1 MCPPSF
7 ARSHAR
13 HPRHRPLACLSVP
26 KTREWPEQSWGMK
39 LGLCLENIVR
49 YNNYRKHRPV
59 LEGMGVVYKCN
70 KDTRV

>member
-1 MCPPSF
+1 M
-7 ARSHAR
+7 
-13 HPRHRPLACLSVP
+13 CLSVP